1 MMPSFFPNAVCTQYY
16 ALVLRSAQTEM
27 GKEQKGFISLS
38 KALL

>member
-1 MMPSFFPNAVCTQYY
+1 MSPHFLNAVHTQIMFR
-16 ALVLRSAQTEM
+16 LRSVQKEM